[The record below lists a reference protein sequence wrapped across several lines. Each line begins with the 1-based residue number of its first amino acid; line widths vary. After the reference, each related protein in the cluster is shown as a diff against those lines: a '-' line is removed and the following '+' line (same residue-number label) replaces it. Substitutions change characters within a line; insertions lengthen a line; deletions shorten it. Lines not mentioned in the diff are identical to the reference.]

1 MGQKRGWASIATW
14 QDCVRLR
21 YKATRGILRAN
32 DGFPTKKSAGG
43 HRLILGRQYNNI
55 LDPSFS
61 NSNLIKSHSPYMLFF
76 HFRSGLRL
84 SSATAPLDCA
94 VSVLLSAL
102 GVVGMVYA
110 ILKGYVMG
118 LKAYGCRNKDANRWC
133 CG

>member
-1 MGQKRGWASIATW
+1 
-14 QDCVRLR
+14 
-21 YKATRGILRAN
+21 
-32 DGFPTKKSAGG
+32 
-43 HRLILGRQYNNI
+43 
-55 LDPSFS
+55 
-61 NSNLIKSHSPYMLFF
+61 MLFF
-76 HFRSGLRL
+76 HFRSDLRL

-133 CG
+133 CGYWEFWEALWLLGEWEFWES